1 MTAFVLSDAAEP
13 IVPRGATLAV
23 AFNAPFHTGFTLDT
37 QGLLAR
43 DCDEHGAIN
52 GYEGHQ
58 QRLLERL
65 DDSWRDPGAQRRGG
79 QEFDVDNYSGRPMPP
94 LYLLARQLPGLLEES
109 ANAFDVGGLAASVLA
124 VDLKLCDFGVGVIT
138 TSVSVTALAELSF
151 TEYRLAVEGMARGGY
166 MDERVRSTVHDT
178 LAALF
183 AVVPEAWLAR
193 EIGPDGR
200 PVNPCVGTGQSLW
213 THRIYDIPVAD
224 EAMLADAAHLAW
236 RHLLPLM
243 PEAELHRVVC
253 GDMIFLP
260 EKGSSVALHT
270 PGQAPTALLHTI
282 ELQNAYWAG
291 AAKLD
296 RALLRRVA
304 ALAYDTRNCD
314 FRELE
319 RRTDEVIDFYERAR
333 VFEMILHSLVGMLS
347 PLQFSTWEAVAGAWD
362 LQRQL
367 DAVRDKVDALS
378 SIHTAL
384 LADASQ
390 RRTARLNAGVFVFT
404 VFALAQTLFA
414 AITFGFT
421 GIGAHLTTIHGI
433 AIGITISVGVLCAG
447 IAFTLL
453 RSGVVRR
460 RRAQAFARAGQ
471 AAPPR
476 RPAPSTRAGSEI

>member
-1 MTAFVLSDAAEP
+1 
-13 IVPRGATLAV
+13 
-23 AFNAPFHTGFTLDT
+23 
-37 QGLLAR
+37 
-43 DCDEHGAIN
+43 
-52 GYEGHQ
+52 
-58 QRLLERL
+58 
-65 DDSWRDPGAQRRGG
+65 
-79 QEFDVDNYSGRPMPP
+79 
-94 LYLLARQLPGLLEES
+94 
-109 ANAFDVGGLAASVLA
+109 
-124 VDLKLCDFGVGVIT
+124 
-138 TSVSVTALAELSF
+138 
-151 TEYRLAVEGMARGGY
+151 
-166 MDERVRSTVHDT
+166 
-178 LAALF
+178 
-183 AVVPEAWLAR
+183 
-193 EIGPDGR
+193 
-200 PVNPCVGTGQSLW
+200 
-213 THRIYDIPVAD
+213 
-224 EAMLADAAHLAW
+224 MLADAAHLAW

-447 IAFTLL
+447 IAVTLL

-460 RRAQAFARAGQ
+460 RRAQAFGRVAQ
-471 AAPPR
+471 TAAPR
-476 RPAPSTRAGSEI
+476 RPAPSTRARSEI

>member
-1 MTAFVLSDAAEP
+1 M
-13 IVPRGATLAV
+13 
-23 AFNAPFHTGFTLDT
+23 
-37 QGLLAR
+37 
-43 DCDEHGAIN
+43 
-52 GYEGHQ
+52 
-58 QRLLERL
+58 
-65 DDSWRDPGAQRRGG
+65 
-79 QEFDVDNYSGRPMPP
+79 
-94 LYLLARQLPGLLEES
+94 
-109 ANAFDVGGLAASVLA
+109 
-124 VDLKLCDFGVGVIT
+124 
-138 TSVSVTALAELSF
+138 TALAELSF

-183 AVVPEAWLAR
+183 ARRAGSLAGPRDRPRRPAR
-193 EIGPDGR
+193 E
-200 PVNPCVGTGQSLW
+200 PCVGTGQSLW

-433 AIGITISVGVLCAG
+433 AIGITISVGRAVRGDRLHAAALGRGAPASCP
-447 IAFTLL
+447 
-453 RSGVVRR
+453 GVRP
-460 RRAQAFARAGQ
+460 RRAGRAPSPPRAEHPRGFGDLTRARA
-471 AAPPR
+471 PTR
-476 RPAPSTRAGSEI
+476 TRTSRPAHEPLGPNRSVRIASAGWPASTSRSAARSTNGVGPQTKTAGDAAGPGPTAASIWASMRRSKPPQPGGCSRVSVRCNCTDSRCAAAASSSSR